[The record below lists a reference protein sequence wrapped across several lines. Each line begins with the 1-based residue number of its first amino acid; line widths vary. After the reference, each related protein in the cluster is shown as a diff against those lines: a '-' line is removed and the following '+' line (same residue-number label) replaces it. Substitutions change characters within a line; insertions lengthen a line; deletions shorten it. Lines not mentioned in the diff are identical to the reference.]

1 MTGRNVDYSVVLP
14 CYNEEGCV
22 AGLTAEVEQVLA
34 ALGRPSEVLLV
45 DDASTDRTLEVMRE
59 QQKKYDNVR
68 VLRHTVN
75 CGQSAASATGFR
87 AARGQIVIVMDGDGQ
102 NDPSDIPRLLAA
114 LDGADAVCGVR
125 ARRHD
130 SWLRRVSSR
139 IGNGYR
145 NLITGDKVRDSGCAL
160 RAIRAPALREL
171 PVFNGMH
178 RFLPTLL
185 RYQGFRVLEIEVS
198 HRPRRA
204 GQSKYGIRNRMVRG
218 MIDCFAMR
226 WWRRRAVRG
235 QRVVAESEE
244 RG

>member
-1 MTGRNVDYSVVLP
+1 MSERNVDFSVVLP

-22 AGLTAEVEQVLA
+22 AELTAEVEQVLG

-45 DDASTDRTLEVMRE
+45 DDASTDRTLEVMR
-59 QQKKYDNVR
+59 QQQRKFDNVR
-68 VLRHTVN
+68 VLRHVLN

-87 AARGQIVIVMDGDGQ
+87 SARGEIVIIMDGDGQ
-102 NDPSDIPRLLAA
+102 NDPGDIPRLLAA
-114 LDGADAVCGVR
+114 LDGVDAVCGVR

-160 RAIRAPALREL
+160 RAIRAHALREL

-185 RYQGFRVLEIEVS
+185 RYQGFRVVEVEVS
-198 HRPRRA
+198 HRPRRS
-204 GQSKYGIRNRMVRG
+204 GQSKYGIRNRLLRG
-218 MIDCFAMR
+218 IIDCFAMR

-235 QRVVAESEE
+235 ERLMAESEE